1 MHNYSFLGLCG
12 FSSGETKGSMAHFH
26 FENVLRERTCKWN
39 HLSCWPQALFP
50 WDNRMA
56 TLLLKPLMLTLE
68 NGCPL
73 NKPDRR
79 HDYLK
84 MTCCLLLL
92 GQRQTW
98 NKLQAGLQKAC
109 KPSFFLG
116 LHGLSGFLGL
126 KKLGLPDQSLAWLAS
141 NKSLPMFG
149 LAWLA

>member
-1 MHNYSFLGLCG
+1 MSFGAYLFSTLKNASWGIFLTFPVPQIHIPQQNFILTFLKIAKVQFLGNSSKHIEMHTYSFLGLCG

-84 MTCCLLLL
+84 MTCCLLL
-92 GQRQTW
+92 G
-98 NKLQAGLQKAC
+98 
-109 KPSFFLG
+109 
-116 LHGLSGFLGL
+116 
-126 KKLGLPDQSLAWLAS
+126 
-141 NKSLPMFG
+141 
-149 LAWLA
+149 

>member
-1 MHNYSFLGLCG
+1 MFTFFYPNNASYISNSIKLNCQAKDSSKLQNLIVQVNSSKHIEMHNYSFLGLCG

-84 MTCCLLLL
+84 MTCCLLL
-92 GQRQTW
+92 GQREI
-98 NKLQAGLQKAC
+98 
-109 KPSFFLG
+109 
-116 LHGLSGFLGL
+116 
-126 KKLGLPDQSLAWLAS
+126 
-141 NKSLPMFG
+141 
-149 LAWLA
+149 